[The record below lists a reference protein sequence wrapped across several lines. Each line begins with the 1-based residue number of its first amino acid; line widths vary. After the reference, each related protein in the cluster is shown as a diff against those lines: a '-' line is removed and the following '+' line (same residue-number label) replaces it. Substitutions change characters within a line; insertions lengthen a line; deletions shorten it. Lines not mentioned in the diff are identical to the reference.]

1 MNLTQLIELNLYK
14 LLFLSGGEKG
24 GVGKTMLA
32 KVLTEYLLTNYPEVL
47 ALVECDRSNP
57 DVGRIFKDKSS
68 QFYSRFF

>member
-1 MNLTQLIELNLYK
+1 MNFTQTIELMIFH

-24 GVGKTMLA
+24 GVGKSLFA

-57 DVGRIFKDKSS
+57 DVG
-68 QFYSRFF
+68 